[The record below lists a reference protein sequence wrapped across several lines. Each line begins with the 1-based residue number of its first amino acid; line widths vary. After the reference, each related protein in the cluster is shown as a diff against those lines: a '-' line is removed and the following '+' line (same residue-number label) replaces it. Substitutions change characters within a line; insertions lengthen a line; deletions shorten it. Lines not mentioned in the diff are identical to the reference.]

1 LRISATKK
9 DIIWS
14 YLGYFFNLGVNVI
27 ILPFVLRFLNQE
39 ELGIWYTFTSVYS
52 LVIMIDIGFSTT
64 FVKNLTYAWS
74 GAKEL
79 QSEGISQVS
88 DKETVNIHLYAV
100 IYQTTKKILFIL
112 SGFVLL
118 LMLTLGSAYIYSI
131 SISLD
136 KHIVLIAYLIYSAG
150 GWANV
155 FFNYR
160 LLALKSIGA
169 YAGAQQSLV
178 VSRAAQLLV
187 SGIGVSMGGG
197 LIVLASSYFLSGL
210 IMRIVAGYIF
220 KRCGE
225 AKDFIH
231 YDLSRVTKQEKQHTL
246 KILWNNIK
254 KASAATVAGTIM
266 GQSGTLFCSKFI
278 GVLETASYGL
288 CLQLVLALCGIGRIF
303 YDTNTAALTGAKIKQ
318 DIAAQKKIFSTAAV
332 VFWMTVACGLVF
344 LSVFGPALLNIIG
357 SNTGFSRSVF
367 IITGVYLLIEMNCS
381 MHCHFISLSNTYPF
395 ARTYIMAAVF
405 QTSVFGVLA
414 FFYHIT
420 LMNIL
425 LISLLTRI
433 IFFGFWWPAACLK
446 ELDLSVP
453 RLFRLGFAQLYAYI
467 KGAFYAKGK

>member
-1 LRISATKK
+1 
-9 DIIWS
+9 
-14 YLGYFFNLGVNVI
+14 
-27 ILPFVLRFLNQE
+27 
-39 ELGIWYTFTSVYS
+39 
-52 LVIMIDIGFSTT
+52 MIDLGFSTT

-79 QSEGISQVS
+79 QSEGISKVS
-88 DKETVNIHLYAV
+88 NNEKKNIHLYAV
-100 IYQTTKKILFIL
+100 IYQTTKRVLFVL
-112 SGFVLL
+112 SGIVLL
-118 LMLTLGSAYIYSI
+118 LMLTAGSAYIYSI
-131 SISLD
+131 NINLD

-169 YAGAQQSLV
+169 YAGAQQALV
-178 VSRAAQLLV
+178 VSRAVQLLV
-187 SGIGVSMGGG
+187 SGIGVSLGGG

-210 IMRIVAGYIF
+210 IMRTVAGYIF
-220 KRCGE
+220 KKCGE

-231 YDLSRVTKQEKQHTL
+231 YDLSRVTEQEKRHTL
-246 KILWNNIK
+246 KTLWNNIK
-254 KASAATVAGTIM
+254 KTSAVTVAGTIM

-288 CLQLVLALCGIGRIF
+288 CLQLGLALCGIGRIF
-303 YDTNTAALTGAKIKQ
+303 YDTNIAALTDAKIKE
-318 DIAAQKKIFSTAAV
+318 DTVVQKKIFSTAV
-332 VFWMTVACGLVF
+332 VIFLITVACGLVF
-344 LSVFGPALLNIIG
+344 LSVLGPALLNILG

-367 IITGVYLLIEMNCS
+367 ILTGTYLLIEMNCA
-381 MHCHFISLSNTYPF
+381 MYCHLISLSNTYPF
-395 ARTYIMAAVF
+395 ARTYIIAAVF

-420 LMNIL
+420 LTNIL

-433 IFFGFWWPAACLK
+433 IFFGFWWPAVCLK

-453 RLFRLGFAQLYAYI
+453 RLFRLGSAQIYTYF
-467 KGAFYAKGK
+467 KGAFYAKPG